1 MIQRTRDRRGPGLAR
16 RWGRASENDNPAGKA
31 AFGRGPT
38 CPGGTTRCCA
48 LTPWLQATGSH
59 PTARNHDQCGDQ
71 NRGCPACEDQGR
83 SCHQRPV
90 PVARHS
96 AHLRNAVG
104 RTGCVARPTAHRFN
118 RMGWEASR
126 PSTTT
131 ATTIWRRRP
140 RPSPDGSRTCSASPA
155 ATWRTFKEG
164 TRSAGLC
171 ETRWNKAPIGF

>member
-71 NRGCPACEDQGR
+71 NRGCPACEAQGR

-118 RMGWEASR
+118 RISIIAWLTLWKRRNGVGSPVSKCFEDMPRSR
-126 PSTTT
+126 CCFFTSKRY
-131 ATTIWRRRP
+131 I
-140 RPSPDGSRTCSASPA
+140 SRY
-155 ATWRTFKEG
+155 
-164 TRSAGLC
+164 LL
-171 ETRWNKAPIGF
+171 AP